1 MTLYTCNEHHH
12 HRFFFLITKLVHV
25 NPIRYGGGG
34 RGGHIVPVADFF
46 VCYGSI
52 RDLKKALDKVL
63 KAYGEKG

>member
-1 MTLYTCNEHHH
+1 MLTL
-12 HRFFFLITKLVHV
+12 FVM
-25 NPIRYGGGG
+25 GM
-34 RGGHIVPVADFF
+34 GGHIVLAADFF